1 MKDPIISYR
10 GAKAHLS
17 ELQPRVDQLQQ
28 QQGARLVR
36 YRGVSAQTVINTPH
50 EKTLR
55 TVTYRG
61 ATGQV
66 EV

>member
-17 ELQPRVDQLQQ
+17 ELQPRVDQLEQ
-28 QQGARLVR
+28 QQGSRLVS
-36 YRGVSAQTVINTPH
+36 YRGVAAETKLHQPH
-50 EKTLR
+50 QKVTR

-61 ATGQV
+61 ATAEV
-66 EV
+66 EL